1 MLFSAKDSKIGY
13 EYFIGGNLMSDGSMF
28 LTVFSIIL
36 QVFSLSIGIYY
47 LIVGITGFLPIKDKN
62 KKISDKTH
70 KFALIISAHNEEVVI
85 GNMVESLKQLD
96 YPDDAYDIFVIA
108 DNCDDN
114 TAKAAEDAGALVY
127 VRNVPELRGKG
138 HALEWMFDKLY
149 KMDEQYD
156 YISVFDADNLVD
168 KNYLKAMNE
177 RANQGFKVVQG
188 FLDSKNPYD
197 SWITAAYSFC
207 FWSVNRIFQLSRYK
221 LGLCCELSGTGFIIA
236 LDTLKKLGWGAT
248 CLTEDME
255 FTMKLSLND
264 TRVAFAYDAVV
275 YDEKPLTLK
284 QSWCQRVRWM
294 QGHCDV
300 ASRYFFKL
308 IKKGIK
314 ERKLSCIDCAV
325 YLVQPIRIIATGII
339 TFFAYAQTFHPDGDL
354 GFIQLSYIFGNSW
367 LWNVIVI
374 LQFCY
379 TPFVIWYERRE
390 FKPKMVFY
398 YFTYILYNF
407 TWVPIA
413 IQGMIG
419 KNKTEWSHT
428 KHTRTISMEELN
440 RLNSK

>member
-1 MLFSAKDSKIGY
+1 
-13 EYFIGGNLMSDGSMF
+13 
-28 LTVFSIIL
+28 
-36 QVFSLSIGIYY
+36 
-47 LIVGITGFLPIKDKN
+47 
-62 KKISDKTH
+62 
-70 KFALIISAHNEEVVI
+70 
-85 GNMVESLKQLD
+85 
-96 YPDDAYDIFVIA
+96 
-108 DNCDDN
+108 
-114 TAKAAEDAGALVY
+114 
-127 VRNVPELRGKG
+127 
-138 HALEWMFDKLY
+138 MFDKLY

-284 QSWCQRVRWM
+284 QSWRQRVRWM

-308 IKKGIK
+308 IKKALK
-314 ERKLSCIDCAV
+314 
-325 YLVQPIRIIATGII
+325 
-339 TFFAYAQTFHPDGDL
+339 
-354 GFIQLSYIFGNSW
+354 
-367 LWNVIVI
+367 
-374 LQFCY
+374 
-379 TPFVIWYERRE
+379 RE
-390 FKPKMVFY
+390 NFRVL
-398 YFTYILYNF
+398 TVLYILF
-407 TWVPIA
+407 
-413 IQGMIG
+413 
-419 KNKTEWSHT
+419 S
-428 KHTRTISMEELN
+428 R
-440 RLNSK
+440 

>member
-1 MLFSAKDSKIGY
+1 
-13 EYFIGGNLMSDGSMF
+13 MSDGSMF

-248 CLTEDME
+248 
-255 FTMKLSLND
+255 
-264 TRVAFAYDAVV
+264 
-275 YDEKPLTLK
+275 
-284 QSWCQRVRWM
+284 
-294 QGHCDV
+294 
-300 ASRYFFKL
+300 
-308 IKKGIK
+308 
-314 ERKLSCIDCAV
+314 
-325 YLVQPIRIIATGII
+325 
-339 TFFAYAQTFHPDGDL
+339 
-354 GFIQLSYIFGNSW
+354 
-367 LWNVIVI
+367 
-374 LQFCY
+374 
-379 TPFVIWYERRE
+379 
-390 FKPKMVFY
+390 
-398 YFTYILYNF
+398 
-407 TWVPIA
+407 
-413 IQGMIG
+413 
-419 KNKTEWSHT
+419 
-428 KHTRTISMEELN
+428 
-440 RLNSK
+440 

>member
-1 MLFSAKDSKIGY
+1 
-13 EYFIGGNLMSDGSMF
+13 MSDGSMF

-62 KKISDKTH
+62 KEISDKTH

-207 FWSVNRIFQLSRYK
+207 FWSVNRIFQLS
-221 LGLCCELSGTGFIIA
+221 
-236 LDTLKKLGWGAT
+236 
-248 CLTEDME
+248 
-255 FTMKLSLND
+255 
-264 TRVAFAYDAVV
+264 
-275 YDEKPLTLK
+275 
-284 QSWCQRVRWM
+284 
-294 QGHCDV
+294 
-300 ASRYFFKL
+300 
-308 IKKGIK
+308 
-314 ERKLSCIDCAV
+314 
-325 YLVQPIRIIATGII
+325 
-339 TFFAYAQTFHPDGDL
+339 
-354 GFIQLSYIFGNSW
+354 YIFGNSW

>member
-1 MLFSAKDSKIGY
+1 
-13 EYFIGGNLMSDGSMF
+13 
-28 LTVFSIIL
+28 
-36 QVFSLSIGIYY
+36 
-47 LIVGITGFLPIKDKN
+47 
-62 KKISDKTH
+62 
-70 KFALIISAHNEEVVI
+70 
-85 GNMVESLKQLD
+85 
-96 YPDDAYDIFVIA
+96 
-108 DNCDDN
+108 
-114 TAKAAEDAGALVY
+114 
-127 VRNVPELRGKG
+127 
-138 HALEWMFDKLY
+138 
-149 KMDEQYD
+149 
-156 YISVFDADNLVD
+156 
-168 KNYLKAMNE
+168 
-177 RANQGFKVVQG
+177 
-188 FLDSKNPYD
+188 
-197 SWITAAYSFC
+197 
-207 FWSVNRIFQLSRYK
+207 
-221 LGLCCELSGTGFIIA
+221 
-236 LDTLKKLGWGAT
+236 
-248 CLTEDME
+248 
-255 FTMKLSLND
+255 MKLSLND

-284 QSWCQRVRWM
+284 QSWRQRVRWM

-367 LWNVIVI
+367 LWTVIVI

>member
-1 MLFSAKDSKIGY
+1 
-13 EYFIGGNLMSDGSMF
+13 MSDGSMF

-138 HALEWMFDKLY
+138 HAFEWMFDKLY

-284 QSWCQRVRWM
+284 QSWRQRVRWM

>member
-1 MLFSAKDSKIGY
+1 
-13 EYFIGGNLMSDGSMF
+13 
-28 LTVFSIIL
+28 
-36 QVFSLSIGIYY
+36 
-47 LIVGITGFLPIKDKN
+47 
-62 KKISDKTH
+62 
-70 KFALIISAHNEEVVI
+70 
-85 GNMVESLKQLD
+85 MVESLKQLD

-275 YDEKPLTLK
+275 YDEKPL
-284 QSWCQRVRWM
+284 
-294 QGHCDV
+294 
-300 ASRYFFKL
+300 
-308 IKKGIK
+308 
-314 ERKLSCIDCAV
+314 CIDCAV